1 MTGGGGG
8 GGGGVAVLFYLHCR
22 RGRKGTLATSI
33 PTYLGVLRTKP
44 TTFHMLGKSST
55 TESRPN
61 PYTSFLE
68 PSRKLIPMTSGG
80 TPTG

>member
-1 MTGGGGG
+1 M
-8 GGGGVAVLFYLHCR
+8 
-22 RGRKGTLATSI
+22 LATSI
-33 PTYLGVLRTKP
+33 PIYLGVLRTKP
-44 TTFHMLGKSST
+44 ITLHMLGKYST
-55 TESRPN
+55 TESYPS